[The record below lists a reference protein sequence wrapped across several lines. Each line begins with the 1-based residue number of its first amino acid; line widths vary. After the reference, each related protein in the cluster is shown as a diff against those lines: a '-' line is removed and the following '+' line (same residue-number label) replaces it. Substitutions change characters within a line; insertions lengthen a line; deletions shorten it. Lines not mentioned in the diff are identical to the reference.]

1 MWIRSFLILT
11 LALSVPASRG
21 PTQLAPA
28 LEAALAWLAS
38 AQRPDGGFSNGFSD
52 QSDPGTTADVI
63 AGVSAAGRDPLSWIN
78 SGQSP
83 LDFLAAAAA
92 SGNGFSG
99 NPGLAAKV
107 LLAVHEVGGVP
118 TEFGGENL
126 VASVVDGFDPV
137 FSLFGNGPYESGVA
151 LHALAEAGW
160 PIPEGALE
168 GLLATRLDDG
178 SYAFSGD
185 RNPGAGDS
193 NTTAIA
199 VLALLALG
207 ETDEVAPSLAYFRS
221 VQNEDGGWTY
231 QKPGAFGEETDAN
244 STALVI
250 LALAAS
256 GEDLSTWGD
265 PIGTL
270 LSLQQPDGSFAF
282 NASTPGG
289 NLLATVQAIPALA
302 AASRQPV
309 RPTPT
314 PSSTPVPPTKTSL
327 PPGATATALPANLP
341 SAAPG
346 VAEGMVLAIIALTI
360 TLGTALWL
368 GRRGSDGGP

>member
-11 LALSVPASRG
+11 LTLSIPPSRG

-52 QSDPGTTADVI
+52 ESDPGTTADVV
-63 AGVSAAGRDPLSWIN
+63 AGVSSAGRDPISWVN
-78 SGQSP
+78 SGHTP
-83 LDFLAAAAA
+83 LDFLEAAAA
-92 SGNGFSG
+92 SQNGFSG
-99 NPGLAAKV
+99 DPGLAAKV
-107 LLAVHEVGGVP
+107 VRAVHPLVETP
-118 TEFGGENL
+118 MEFGGENL
-126 VASVVDGFDPV
+126 IASVVDGFGPALG
-137 FSLFGNGPYESGVA
+137 FFGSGPYDSGLSLLA
-151 LHALAEAGW
+151 LVEAGFQV
-160 PIPEGALE
+160 PEGALE
-168 GLLATRLDDG
+168 GLLAARLEDG
-178 SYAFSGD
+178 SYAFTGD
-185 RNPGAGDS
+185 RTPGAGDS

-207 ETDEVAPSLAYFRS
+207 EADEATASLTYFRS
-221 VQNEDGGWTY
+221 VQNEDDGWTY

-265 PIGTL
+265 PVGTL
-270 LSLQQPDGSFAF
+270 LSLQQRDGSFAF

-289 NLLATVQAIPALA
+289 NLLATVQAVPALA

-309 RPTPT
+309 RPTST
-314 PSSTPVPPTKTSL
+314 PSSTPVPPTKTAL
-327 PPGATATALPANLP
+327 PPEATATALPANLP